1 MQLSFAADT
10 VTTATFICDGEK
22 LVSSSQR
29 FELGFSSPGNSKHR
43 CLGIGFKKSP
53 DTVVWLL
60 KAQNL
65 VAQLLDTRN
74 FVLGDNILV
83 SFDCPSDTLLPGI
96 KVVGDLNI
104 VLELYLTSWRIA
116 DDPSPGNFSYR
127 LDILIHGVTLNITN
141 YLYEEVLADNEDEIY
156 IRYDS
161 INISSVVILKVNLAG
176 PVTHLIW
183 NVMFSAPGRFC
194 DYPDNAS
201 NRECLKGFKL
211 ESQDN
216 QMNRINLKRS
226 EADCLKNCTCRAYT
240 DSKLTGGDSGCLMCF
255 GDLIFVRRSLGN
267 FTGQSVYIRVP
278 ASEPGIIVAFLKL
291 IQEPLWM
298 TIIVV
303 LLVIVLLAFFF
314 FFSYLVD
321 GGENTKMKS
330 KEAWFPFFSLASISA
345 ATDNF
350 SQGNKLGEGGFGD
363 VYKGKLFNGEEV
375 VVERLSSQ
383 SGQGQ
388 EEFKNEMM
396 CLAL

>member
-1 MQLSFAADT
+1 MENLHYFYILSSLTFLLTMQLSFAADT

-83 SFDCPSDTLLPGI
+83 
-96 KVVGDLNI
+96 VVGDLNI

-127 LDILIHGVTLNITN
+127 LDILIHGVTLNM
-141 YLYEEVLADNEDEIY
+141 
-156 IRYDS
+156 YDS

-183 NVMFSAPGRFC
+183 NVMFSAPEGH
-194 DYPDNAS
+194 
-201 NRECLKGFKL
+201 L
-211 ESQDN
+211 ETSQDN
-216 QMNRINLKRS
+216 LS
-226 EADCLKNCTCRAYT
+226 TYEY
-240 DSKLTGGDSGCLMCF
+240 
-255 GDLIFVRRSLGN
+255 
-267 FTGQSVYIRVP
+267 
-278 ASEPGIIVAFLKL
+278 
-291 IQEPLWM
+291 PLQ
-298 TIIVV
+298 
-303 LLVIVLLAFFF
+303 
-314 FFSYLVD
+314 
-321 GGENTKMKS
+321 N
-330 KEAWFPFFSLASISA
+330 
-345 ATDNF
+345 
-350 SQGNKLGEGGFGD
+350 Q
-363 VYKGKLFNGEEV
+363 GKLFNGEEV

-396 CLAL
+396 CLALEYYYWEH